1 MCQQKDRKK
10 EMTVRKQLNLNQL
23 GPGQTGTVVE
33 IRGGRGLTAR
43 LEAMG
48 IRPGKQVTKV
58 SSMLFRG
65 PVTLRSN
72 GTQVALG
79 FGMANKVIVE
89 VEAETPS

>member
-1 MCQQKDRKK
+1 
-10 EMTVRKQLNLNQL
+10 MTTKKQLTLNQL
-23 GPGQTGTVVE
+23 GAGQSGMVVE
-33 IRGGRGLTAR
+33 IRGGRGLAAR

-58 SSMLFRG
+58 STMLFRG

-79 FGMANKVIVE
+79 FGMANKVILE
-89 VEAETPS
+89 VEADTPS

>member
-1 MCQQKDRKK
+1 
-10 EMTVRKQLNLNQL
+10 MTARKQLNLNQL
-23 GPGQTGTVVE
+23 GPGQTGMVVE
-33 IRGGRGLTAR
+33 IRGGRGLVAR

-89 VEAETPS
+89 VEAETLPSTLEDIL